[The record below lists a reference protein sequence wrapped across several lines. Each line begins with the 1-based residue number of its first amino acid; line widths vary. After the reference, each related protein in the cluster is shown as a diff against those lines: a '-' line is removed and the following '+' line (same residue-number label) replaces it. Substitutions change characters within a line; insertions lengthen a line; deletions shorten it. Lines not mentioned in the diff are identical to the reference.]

1 MNIQAWWIAVRPKT
15 LIVSIAPVFLGV
27 ALAYN
32 DNPNQVNW
40 IIGLLTL
47 IAAVLIQIGTNLVND
62 VYDFIKG
69 ADNHDRLGPMRV
81 TQSGLLSEK
90 KVKKGAFLCFFL
102 ALLIGIYLV
111 YQGGLIILLIGSF
124 ALISGYCYTA
134 GPYPL
139 AYNGLGDLFVFIFFG
154 LIAVPGTYYLQS
166 GILFSTESILI
177 GSAIGF
183 IAVAILCINNIRDIE
198 SDKKAGKKT
207 LAVRFGRKAIILL
220 YDLMIFLPYIC
231 ISMLF
236 FNKNGLF
243 FFDLTLCLLLLSVP
257 VAISLIIDIHNQHN
271 KELNNILIRTAL
283 FMRIYFML
291 LMVGIVL

>member
-1 MNIQAWWIAVRPKT
+1 MNIQSWWIAFRPKT

-27 ALAYN
+27 ALAYH

-40 IIGLLTL
+40 FIGILTL
-47 IAAVLIQIGTNLVND
+47 IASVLIQIGTNLVND

-69 ADNHDRLGPMRV
+69 ADDNDRLGPMRV

-90 KVKKGAFLCFFL
+90 EVKNGAILCFFL
-102 ALLIGIYLV
+102 ALLIGVYLV
-111 YQGGLIILLIGSF
+111 YQGGLVILLIGSF
-124 ALISGYCYTA
+124 AIISGYCYTA

-139 AYNGLGDLFVFIFFG
+139 GYNGLGDIFVFIFFG

-166 GILFSTESILI
+166 GILFSKESILI
-177 GSAIGF
+177 GSTIGF
-183 IAVAILCINNIRDIE
+183 IAVAILCVNNIRDIE

-283 FMRIYFML
+283 FMRMYFML

>member
-1 MNIQAWWIAVRPKT
+1 MNIQAWWIAFRPKT

-27 ALAYN
+27 ALAYH

-40 IIGLLTL
+40 VIGILTL
-47 IAAVLIQIGTNLVND
+47 MASVLIQIGTNLVND

-69 ADNHDRLGPMRV
+69 ADDKDRLGPMRV

-90 KVKKGAFLCFFL
+90 KVKNGAFLCFFL
-102 ALLIGIYLV
+102 ALLIGVYLV
-111 YQGGLIILLIGSF
+111 YQGGVPILLIGSF
-124 ALISGYCYTA
+124 AIISGYCYTA

-139 AYNGLGDLFVFIFFG
+139 GYNGLGDIFVFIFFG

-166 GILFSTESILI
+166 GILFSKESILI
-177 GSAIGF
+177 GSTIGF
-183 IAVAILCINNIRDIE
+183 IAVAILCVNNIRDIE

-283 FMRIYFML
+283 FMRMYFML